1 VTSRFTS
8 GISNERRNEC
18 RSCKTPDPLLMPG
31 PCPRGP
37 HCERLPALYPRAC
50 PIAPLEFQR
59 LRSDSNTVRPAAR
72 TLPPS
77 PLTPFG
83 EGDCGDAKCSV
94 CLQDHG
100 RSPRMPKA
108 TPNYGLEMHPM
119 ASSGRRAKKDRCMRV
134 TNIFHAFCPVVCC
147 CRGFPKWINVRIAS
161 GRSSRARMSSGH
173 STIHHPTTKGSWSS
187 VDAMSA
193 SMTRS
198 TRAPTLDRP

>member
-1 VTSRFTS
+1 MPIMQNPGSSSHAWALPSWPTLRTFTRV
-8 GISNERRNEC
+8 IS
-18 RSCKTPDPLLMPG
+18 P
-31 PCPRGP
+31 
-37 HCERLPALYPRAC
+37 RLPNRTTRIPAFAKR
-50 PIAPLEFQR
+50 
-59 LRSDSNTVRPAAR
+59 SNTVRPAAR

-83 EGDCGDAKCSV
+83 EGDCGDAECSV

-134 TNIFHAFCPVVCC
+134 INIFHAFCPVVCC

-173 STIHHPTTKGSWSS
+173 
-187 VDAMSA
+187 
-193 SMTRS
+193 
-198 TRAPTLDRP
+198 LDHSPPNNEGIVVLS